1 MSTRIMNVTE
11 VRQRFTELVRDLAEP
26 IYVTVYGKPQAV
38 IVRYDTYEA
47 LLEKIEDLED
57 SLDVLARRG
66 EPEVDWEEFEAELG
80 CVPSPD

>member
-11 VRQRFTELVRDLAEP
+11 ARQRFTELVRDLAEP
-26 IYVTVYGKPQAV
+26 VYVTVYGKPQAV

-57 SLDVLARRG
+57 SLDVIERRD
-66 EPEVDWEEFEAELG
+66 ESSVDWEELEAELG
-80 CVPSPD
+80 RVPSPA